1 MQQSMGMTPQL
12 LDLQN
17 NLLAQMQ
24 NQFSSPPPPQVA
36 SPPIGNQPPRFQ
48 HQQTSSMGM
57 IASPPL
63 PPQDLVSEQLA
74 IQAQLE
80 QLRLQQ
86 EALLSR
92 FGSMG
97 GAMPPV
103 AAPATAGHR
112 RVQSQQVQGFGG
124 PMGSFGGFPQ
134 PSMQSMQ
141 GGGLPRGHGRR
152 HSVNVVG
159 RDQPAGANQ
168 ATIIGA
174 PNASMSPT
182 DAHVGPSPAI
192 GFGAFQFPGP
202 GGIENQHVG
211 TDLDFGASPPMGT
224 GGVSG
229 AGGFVAGH
237 SRRDSRGSLGGSI
250 SGWNR
255 ASAHRASLWISA

>member
-1 MQQSMGMTPQL
+1 MQQTMGMTPQL

-24 NQFSSPPPPQVA
+24 QQFQAGLQPQIG
-36 SPPIGNQPPRFQ
+36 SPPISSQPPRFQ
-48 HQQTSSMGM
+48 QPSPSMGLVG
-57 IASPPL
+57 SPPL

-80 QLRLQQ
+80 QLRIQQ

-92 FGSMG
+92 FGNMASPMSM
-97 GAMPPV
+97 PQPQQ
-103 AAPATAGHR
+103 AGHR
-112 RVQSQQVQGFGG
+112 RVQSQQVQGYGG
-124 PMGSFGGFPQ
+124 NPNFAGFAGFPQ
-134 PSMQSMQ
+134 PQPMQQQ
-141 GGGLPRGHGRR
+141 GPPGLPKGHGRR

-159 RDQPAGANQ
+159 RNDQQLPPNSG

-182 DAHVGPSPAI
+182 DAQVGPSPAI

-202 GGIENQHVG
+202 AGIENQSTG
-211 TDLDFGASPPMGT
+211 TDLDFGASAPMGT

-237 SRRDSRGSLGGSI
+237 SRRDSRGSMGGSI

-255 ASAHRASLWISA
+255 ASSL